1 MIPLTR
7 IRTIKQ
13 WHVLLPLLMLVPGG
27 CTTVD
32 VAPGEARTLTAIGIV
47 RVKVPAAPN
56 GTLVVERSGV
66 GLGWDD
72 LPGGGAWLGFS
83 AGQWVIADPAAC
95 QLVVIVRT
103 KAQAENAV
111 EVLSKLKGQALCV
124 VDQSGSSER

>member
-1 MIPLTR
+1 LFPLVTGWR
-7 IRTIKQ
+7 I
-13 WHVLLPLLMLVPGG
+13 LLTMLMLAPGG

-47 RVKVPAAPN
+47 RVKVPAVPS

-72 LPGGGAWLGFS
+72 LPGGGVWLGFS
-83 AGQWVIADPAAC
+83 AGQWVIADPAQC

-111 EVLSKLKGQALCV
+111 DVLSKLKGEAICV
-124 VDQSGSSER
+124 VDQSGSLER